1 MSDSI
6 SQIQEELIQ
15 IEIAIQLDQGKSTS
29 EVADNFGVQIS
40 FVKNIAKKVRSEESK
55 IKKRKTRRFSESE
68 KTLLVKRIELGD
80 ALEDIALEEGITQNT
95 IRRWCKSQGVVIPRE
110 VDEISITERM
120 EIYDLLEELNI
131 GEIMEAYNIS
141 SRAIEEIQEPL
152 HSNLDVSTLSYLFEL
167 LRERKKDSDK
177 MLSKIAKKAGIE
189 IPSSSIASYRKR
201 LKKLDL
207 I

>member
-1 MSDSI
+1 MSDST
-6 SQIQEELIQ
+6 SQLQAELIQ
-15 IEIAIQLDQGKSTS
+15 IEIAIQLDQGKSSS

-131 GEIMEAYNIS
+131 GEIMEAYN
-141 SRAIEEIQEPL
+141 EQ
-152 HSNLDVSTLSYLFEL
+152 
-167 LRERKKDSDK
+167 
-177 MLSKIAKKAGIE
+177 
-189 IPSSSIASYRKR
+189 
-201 LKKLDL
+201 
-207 I
+207 